1 MSLLS
6 CFLFSLDLEVDGCEL
21 EDEDGSF
28 GTCGT
33 VTGEIET
40 RLLETG

>member
-1 MSLLS
+1 
-6 CFLFSLDLEVDGCEL
+6 LEVDGCEL

-33 VTGEIET
+33 VTGEFGT
-40 RLLETG
+40 GLLKTG